1 MPEHYEGL
9 KGNYQQLLDQF
20 ERSEAIRRE
29 QKELIGEQR
38 TQMGYLEQ
46 SVKHQEEQMAE
57 IAKSIE
63 MLKMGAQQDQAR
75 QEQSMRTFDLSKIN
89 KNSG

>member
-9 KGNYQQLLDQF
+9 KGNYQHLLDQF

-46 SVKHQEEQMAE
+46 SVKDQEAQMAE

-63 MLKMGAQQDQAR
+63 MLKMGTQRARQDQ
-75 QEQSMRTFDLSKIN
+75 SNRTFDLSKIN
-89 KNSG
+89 KNAG

>member
-1 MPEHYEGL
+1 MNSKNSESAKKTIESSFRNRLTFLEQRNQHLHLELKRHKNHINQSLEMPEHYEGL

-38 TQMGYLEQ
+38 TQMGYLE
-46 SVKHQEEQMAE
+46 
-57 IAKSIE
+57 
-63 MLKMGAQQDQAR
+63 
-75 QEQSMRTFDLSKIN
+75 
-89 KNSG
+89 

>member
-38 TQMGYLEQ
+38 TQMGYLE
-46 SVKHQEEQMAE
+46 
-57 IAKSIE
+57 
-63 MLKMGAQQDQAR
+63 
-75 QEQSMRTFDLSKIN
+75 
-89 KNSG
+89 